1 MMFNNDNKT
10 GPELFG
16 QFRIPKQEAETMK
29 ALIVRFKSGLSF
41 EELLKRSNE
50 RADKYRAIDGLIQKY
65 YLRYRGD
72 GEYGAVY
79 LWESQEALEKFRSSN
94 LAGTIAETYQTDGD
108 LDLQLG
114 EVVKTLRPELEPKLA

>member
-1 MMFNNDNKT
+1 
-10 GPELFG
+10 
-16 QFRIPKQEAETMK
+16 MK

-41 EELLKRSNE
+41 EELLKRSND
-50 RADKYRAIDGLIQKY
+50 RADKYRAINGLIQKY
-65 YLRYRGD
+65 YLLFQGD
-72 GEYGAVY
+72 REYGAVY